1 MNLIYLIF
9 YVIIVAFTLLKT
21 IYYAM
26 YEIKTENNRAGGI
39 AIISFAILV
48 TIFTSIIF
56 LIKLY

>member
-56 LIKLY
+56 LIKLS

>member
-26 YEIKTENNRAGGI
+26 YEIKTENKRAGRI